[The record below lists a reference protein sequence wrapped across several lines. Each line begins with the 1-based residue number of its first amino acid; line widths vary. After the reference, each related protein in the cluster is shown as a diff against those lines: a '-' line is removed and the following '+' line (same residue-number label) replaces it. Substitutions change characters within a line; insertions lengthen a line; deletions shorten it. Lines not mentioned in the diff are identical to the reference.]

1 MLLTAREKIVL
12 GEIVKHFIDSASP
25 VSSTLIAQKSRLSF
39 SPATIRNI
47 MADLEIRGYIFQPHT
62 SAGRVPKT
70 RGYRAYVDTL
80 MKKTRL
86 SSSEKEQISDTLCP
100 GEHEIEDILKEVS
113 RILAHLSHQLGVL
126 VSPKIEEGIFQR
138 MELIPLS
145 SDKILIIISIDSG
158 FVKTI
163 SIEIDSMIPAE
174 KLYLVSRIL
183 NERLSNMKIED
194 IRKKFASI
202 VKDIKDEETGLVKM
216 FSNRADRLFD
226 FQEETELYFMGA
238 HHIMQSPDFSDVT
251 SISSVMEM
259 LETRREIVD
268 LLDKATRSK
277 PASVKIGEEF
287 EEEKLQDFSLITARY
302 SIGGISGVLGII
314 GPKRMNYSKF
324 ISLVEYTARSITDIY
339 GKN

>member
-25 VSSTLIAQKSRLSF
+25 VSSTLISQKSRLSF

-47 MADLEIRGYIFQPHT
+47 MAELEIRGYIYQPHT

-80 MKKTRL
+80 MKKARL
-86 SSSEKEQISDTLCP
+86 TSTEKGQITNALSP
-100 GEHEIEDILKEVS
+100 GENEIDDILKEVS
-113 RILAHLSHQLGVL
+113 RILAHLSHQLGIL
-126 VSPKIEEGIFQR
+126 VSPKIAEGTFQR

-145 SDKILIIISIDSG
+145 SEKILIIISIDSG

-163 SIEIDSMIPAE
+163 SIEIDSVISGE
-174 KLYLVSRIL
+174 KLQLVSQIL
-183 NERLSNMKIED
+183 NERLSDMKIAD
-194 IRKKFASI
+194 IRQKFASI
-202 VKDIKDEETGLVKM
+202 VKDIWHEETGLVKM
-216 FSNRADRLFD
+216 FANRADRLFD

-259 LETRREIVD
+259 LETRREIVA
-268 LLDKATRSK
+268 LLENITRSK
-277 PASVKIGEEF
+277 PTSVKIGEEF
-287 EEEKLQDFSLITARY
+287 EEKKLQDFSLVTARY
-302 SIGGISGVLGII
+302 NIGGISGVLGII